1 MAKELRVIPKKNYI
15 ILNYNLIKEKEIYV
29 TERMYIIML

>member
-1 MAKELRVIPKKNYI
+1 MIKKNYI

-29 TERMYIIML
+29 TERMYIIIL

>member
-1 MAKELRVIPKKNYI
+1 MIKKNYI

>member
-1 MAKELRVIPKKNYI
+1 MIKKNYF
-15 ILNYNLIKEKEIYV
+15 ILNYNLIKEKNYV